1 MAREILFKKS
11 KGNEYEKSPVPSKVP
26 KEEKIN
32 ESIVDWLDAHPL
44 INISGLCRLAAINRA
59 NFDKYLKMK
68 EIPQKHETTLINILK
83 KYGYGS

>member
-11 KGNEYEKSPVPSKVP
+11 DFEVP

-32 ESIVDWLDAHPL
+32 ESIVGWLEAHPL

-68 EIPQKHETTLINILK
+68 QIPQKPFSLGTN
-83 KYGYGS
+83 SV

>member
-11 KGNEYEKSPVPSKVP
+11 DFEPTKSAQVP
-26 KEEKIN
+26 KEEKIK
-32 ESIVDWLDAHPL
+32 ESIVGWLNAHPL
-44 INISGLCRLAAINRA
+44 INISGLCRLAKINRA

-83 KYGYGS
+83 NYGYGK

>member
-11 KGNEYEKSPVPSKVP
+11 KESEYEKSPVPSQVP

-32 ESIVDWLDAHPL
+32 ESIADWLIAHPL
-44 INISGLCRLAAINRA
+44 INISNLCRLAAINRA

-68 EIPQKHETTLINILK
+68 KIPQKHETALINILK
-83 KYGYGS
+83 NYGFGK

>member
-11 KGNEYEKSPVPSKVP
+11 KESEYEKSPVPSQVSK
-26 KEEKIN
+26 EKIN
-32 ESIVDWLDAHPL
+32 KSIADWLIAHPL

-68 EIPQKHETTLINILK
+68 KIPQKHETALINILK
-83 KYGYGS
+83 NYGFGK

>member
-11 KGNEYEKSPVPSKVP
+11 KESEYEKSPAPSQVP

-32 ESIVDWLDAHPL
+32 ESIADWLIAHPL
-44 INISGLCRLAAINRA
+44 INISGLCRLAEINRA

-68 EIPQKHETTLINILK
+68 KIPQKHETALVNILK
-83 KYGYGS
+83 NYGFGK